1 MEIVRQRMK
10 LIYRTHGRRLPDDV
24 DYFISSAV
32 ECLDLPY
39 DIGFWLQYFCPN
51 PGDLINADN
60 HGRPLGQEQHPEDL
74 YVGTGMALERVR
86 KSYDKWFNN
95 NNVSIDE
102 KMLCLCSGVSS
113 IRYVLRE
120 SCKFLA
126 QAAVHED
133 HEGMFYRRDPPNT
146 KVIRRFRANTITAK
160 GGHYDIKVYDWKNP
174 EFFDYAFPKRNIDD
188 IKRLLSLIENI
199 GELPDDVL
207 VLVTPIR
214 KLAWR
219 VYDRKQRKAIRRG
232 VEVLAELIGMDKT
245 KEFIVTRKL
254 DIPAEKF
261 TFRLKLEHLSESH
274 GGVSTQ
280 VLVKDEPVCNLCIYT
295 PDTPILDHVASVILH
310 VRAGLE
316 DDLIN
321 TGNPYSIKAEEPT
334 GIEVLDQRLALV
346 EARRERAIVVSS
358 ARPPLII
365 RIGNSPLTMRLQNK
379 LTRRI
384 GGYIYQDMFGGRP
397 MPKVKLLYSYP
408 KEITPQMEFQIP
420 AGFIARTLGDV
431 RNEVMR
437 EWNPR

>member
-1 MEIVRQRMK
+1 MK

-32 ECLDLPY
+32 ESLEIPY
-39 DIGFWLQYFCPN
+39 DMGFWLQYFCPN
-51 PGDLINADN
+51 PGDLINEDN
-60 HGRPLGQEQHPEDL
+60 HAQQHPEDQ
-74 YVGTGMALERVR
+74 YVSTGLALERVR
-86 KSYDKWFNN
+86 KSYDKWFENK
-95 NNVSIDE
+95 NVSTDE

-113 IRYVLRE
+113 IRHVLRE
-120 SCKFLA
+120 TCKFLA
-126 QAAVHED
+126 EAAVHED
-133 HEGMFYRRDPPNT
+133 HEGMFFRRAPPNT
-146 KVIRRFRANTITAK
+146 KVVKRFPANTITAD
-160 GGHYDIKVYDWKNP
+160 GGHYDISVFDWKSS
-174 EFFDYAFPKRNIDD
+174 EFFDYAFAKRNIDD
-188 IKRLLSLIENI
+188 IKRLLSLVEKL
-199 GELPDDVL
+199 GELPDEVS

-219 VYDRKQRKAIRRG
+219 VYDRNQRKAIRRG
-232 VEVLAELIGMDKT
+232 IDLLAGLIGMDKT
-245 KEFIVTRKL
+245 KEFIATRKL

-295 PDTPILDHVASVILH
+295 PETPILDHVASVILH
-310 VRAGLE
+310 VQAGLE

-334 GIEVLDQRLALV
+334 GIEVLDQRLALSK
-346 EARRERAIVVSS
+346 ARRMRAIVVRS
-358 ARPPLII
+358 ARPPRVI
-365 RIGNSPLTMRLQNK
+365 RIGNSPFAMRLQHK
-379 LTRRI
+379 LIRRI

-397 MPKVKLLYSYP
+397 MPKVKFLFSYP

-420 AGFIARTLGDV
+420 AGFIERTLGDV
-431 RNEVMR
+431 RTEVLR